1 MGKYKIEIFFLI
13 IVLFVF
19 LFVQVLILDI
29 IANLLLEIVMNFS
42 LKLLYVRTMTTILK
56 YLAIT
61 MEKMSLEIING
72 IKDVFVSVNNEP
84 VSDVS
89 LSFPQGNR
97 WFWED
102 FYLMKIFSC
111 DIKLRSGTNVITIK
125 SGKRKE
131 KIIVHVGSD

>member
-61 MEKMSLEIING
+61 MEKMSL
-72 IKDVFVSVNNEP
+72 
-84 VSDVS
+84 
-89 LSFPQGNR
+89 
-97 WFWED
+97 
-102 FYLMKIFSC
+102 IF
-111 DIKLRSGTNVITIK
+111 LTNIENTIFTFQE
-125 SGKRKE
+125 RL
-131 KIIVHVGSD
+131 